1 MPMTSGSSSS
11 LHTTRRPMLPHGST
25 LYRNTLTMT
34 TRMRKLVPQRGWK
47 RVYLRTFSTV
57 SGSPAS

>member
-1 MPMTSGSSSS
+1 MPMTTGSSSS
-11 LHTTRRPMLPHGST
+11 LNSTRRPMLPQGRT
-25 LYRNTLTMT
+25 LYKNTLTMT

-57 SGSPAS
+57 SASPAS

>member
-1 MPMTSGSSSS
+1 MPMTTGRSSS
-11 LHTTRRPMLPHGST
+11 LNTTRSPVLDQGST

-34 TRMRKLVPQRGWK
+34 TRIKKLVPQRGWN

>member
-25 LYRNTLTMT
+25 LYKNTLTMT
-34 TRMRKLVPQRGWK
+34 TRMRKLVPQRG
-47 RVYLRTFSTV
+47 
-57 SGSPAS
+57 